1 MPKMN
6 QRLRNLFRRNKMR
19 ARPTTYHKDD
29 KTEEKKE
36 EQEAEKQEAPEA
48 SAQEVEVE
56 IIPSPPAEG
65 EMPSYFHVGAL
76 AKECLINGFKLGAW
90 QLQCTTRTNKD
101 CYLSSFGEG
110 YPTVDSV
117 FGGLEAFK
125 EIGNCSVS
133 LSWFTNNEFLSEIGV
148 RAMNLGS
155 QWYALLKSTMGTK
168 DEVTFKTKLKCGF
181 ERDPVKVELV
191 VPLYK
196 EPLCM
201 GYILVSPIEN
211 WLLGYRTV
219 YNLDDQGFDKHA
231 LCLAYNDGITEVGL
245 KLENF
250 GDLRGSIFRR
260 FGEGWAFAIKSNL
273 YGSENV
279 KQFAIGV
286 QYALQNGTLL
296 KAKLR
301 EDSRIGFVYQSK
313 IGENIDVKYHA
324 AFDGVD
330 PIDGNHRIGVSWN
343 FHC

>member
-19 ARPTTYHKDD
+19 ARPTTYPKDGKSD
-29 KTEEKKE
+29 EKKE
-36 EQEAEKQEAPEA
+36 EQEAEKQKSSEA
-48 SAQEVEVE
+48 SDQEVEVE
-56 IIPSPPAEG
+56 IIPPPPAEG

-76 AKECLINGFKLGAW
+76 AKECLLTGFKLGAW

-117 FGGLEAFK
+117 FGGLEAFQ

-133 LSWFTNNEFLSEIGV
+133 LGWFTNNEFLSEIGV
-148 RAMNLGS
+148 RAMSLGS

-201 GYILVSPIEN
+201 GYILVAPIEN

-296 KAKLR
+296 KAKVR

-313 IGENIDVKYHA
+313 IGENVDVMYHA
-324 AFDGVD
+324 AFDGVN
-330 PIDGNHRIGVSWN
+330 PIDGNHRIGVSWH